1 MHPKIAV
8 LLRRLLPLVSTAPA
22 VATESTLADLPPSS
36 PHPDNTAVQAHTPTV
51 KKLVYG
57 LARAGHKLLATH
69 RSHSSHSSHRS
80 HSSHYSGSSGG
91 GSSYPS
97 TTPAPAPT
105 PPAKTERPPAPAKAK
120 AEESAPVAPDLARV
134 LAKLPKVRSQWPAE
148 ARLTKVTQFTLKDGD
163 KDVGVI
169 RLEEGTRV
177 KIVAIKLEHAVVR
190 IGATESTIPVPNT
203 DLIERMGGAEKIL
216 ALPDEPETKETA
228 K

>member
-22 VATESTLADLPPSS
+22 VAAESSPADLPPSPS
-36 PHPDNTAVQAHTPTV
+36 SSDPTAIQSHTPKV

-91 GSSYPS
+91 GSYPS
-97 TTPAPAPT
+97 TTPSPT
-105 PPAKTERPPAPAKAK
+105 PPPAKTERPPAPAKAK

-163 KDVGVI
+163 KDVGVV

-203 DLIERMGGAEKIL
+203 DVIDRMGGAEKIL